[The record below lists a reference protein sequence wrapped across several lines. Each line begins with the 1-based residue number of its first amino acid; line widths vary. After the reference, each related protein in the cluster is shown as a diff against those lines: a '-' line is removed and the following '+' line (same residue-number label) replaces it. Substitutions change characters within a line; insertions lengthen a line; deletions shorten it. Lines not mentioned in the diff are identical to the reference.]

1 MHYKESDYLGIDTPE
16 NVVFG
21 YQLAGLGSRF
31 LAALFDTVFLIILAM
46 LFLIAQLSL
55 SSYFNA
61 WDLNENWVVVI
72 FTVFY
77 FLIYWGYYITFE
89 LVWNG
94 QSPGKRLARLRVVQ
108 TNGIP
113 LTFGASLIR
122 NLVRTIDFIPLYGI
136 GAVTMFISR
145 QSRRLGDYAAG
156 TLVVH
161 DRTIGLHELNKKKAW
176 EIDPKMMQIID
187 LPLNRLNESD
197 VQLAEEYLSRRH
209 ELAPAPQ
216 LLHLLLKKIY
226 GKLEAELPE
235 PMLLSE
241 ATELLGRIAY
251 SYRNNP

>member
-176 EIDPKMMQIID
+176 EIDPKMMQI
-187 LPLNRLNESD
+187 
-197 VQLAEEYLSRRH
+197 RRSH
-209 ELAPAPQ
+209 Q
-216 LLHLLLKKIY
+216 
-226 GKLEAELPE
+226 
-235 PMLLSE
+235 
-241 ATELLGRIAY
+241 
-251 SYRNNP
+251 N